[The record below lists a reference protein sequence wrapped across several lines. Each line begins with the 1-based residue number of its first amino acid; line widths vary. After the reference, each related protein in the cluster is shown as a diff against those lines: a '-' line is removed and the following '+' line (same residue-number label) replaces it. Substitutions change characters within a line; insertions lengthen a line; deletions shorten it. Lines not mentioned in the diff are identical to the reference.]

1 MRAGMLVWLV
11 VAALAA
17 GGCAASEQPLGP
29 DGKAQRPE
37 AGAPGAPAREGV
49 PADTSGRYGG
59 SLGSGS

>member
-29 DGKAQRPE
+29 DGEAQRPE
-37 AGAPGAPAREGV
+37 AGV